1 MKTKK
6 EISID
11 SRIELLQKIYSC
23 YKDYPDL
30 LSKIAD
36 NSIMY
41 QSKDCNSVVWV
52 WDMETFLDFLNMGI
66 VDTNYYVYKFELV
79 NYHLVTKKA

>member
-1 MKTKK
+1 MKKK

-11 SRIELLQKIYSC
+11 SRIELLQKIYEC

-30 LSKIAD
+30 ISKIAD
-36 NSIMY
+36 NAIMY
-41 QSKDCNSVVWV
+41 YSKDSDCVVWV
-52 WDMETFLDFLNMGI
+52 WDTQTFLDFLNMGI
-66 VDTNYYVYKFELV
+66 VDTNYYVYRFELV